1 MDTESEID
9 EEHESIDEG
18 SSEESNNDPSAVHYF
33 TGIFLGL
40 LIFIVGGYW
49 LMFNGLALGNAG

>member
-9 EEHESIDEG
+9 EEHELIDEG
-18 SSEESNNDPSAVHYF
+18 NRADSNNDPSAGQYF
-33 TGIFLGL
+33 TGILLGL

-49 LMFNGLALGNAG
+49 FMFNGLALGNAG

>member
-9 EEHESIDEG
+9 EKHESIDGG
-18 SSEESNNDPSAVHYF
+18 SSEDSNNDPSAGQYF
-33 TGIFLGL
+33 SGILLGL

-49 LMFNGLALGNAG
+49 LMLNGLAQGNAG

>member
-1 MDTESEID
+1 MGTESEID

-18 SSEESNNDPSAVHYF
+18 SSDDSNNDPSAGQYF
-33 TGIFLGL
+33 SGILLGL

-49 LMFNGLALGNAG
+49 LMLNGLAQGNAG